1 MGTDTA
7 TNSILDSFKLTGDID
22 ITRVVITLAL
32 SFLIGIF
39 VYLIYKR
46 TFTGVLFVKGFGIS
60 LIMLCMVTST
70 IILTITTNL
79 MLSLGMVGALS
90 IVRFRTAVKDP
101 MDTIYMFWSI
111 AAGITIGAQLYTVAI
126 LTSLGIG
133 VLMLIVSMFKIKKTM
148 PYLLVI
154 RFEDYAKREV
164 QMLLKQLPQ
173 GRLKAKTVSGEI
185 IELTIEMN
193 IKESEANIVDKFV
206 GIEGVLDASLIS
218 YSGDV
223 VS

>member
-1 MGTDTA
+1 M
-7 TNSILDSFKLTGDID
+7 
-22 ITRVVITLAL
+22 ITLAL

>member
-1 MGTDTA
+1 
-7 TNSILDSFKLTGDID
+7 
-22 ITRVVITLAL
+22 
-32 SFLIGIF
+32 
-39 VYLIYKR
+39 
-46 TFTGVLFVKGFGIS
+46 
-60 LIMLCMVTST
+60 
-70 IILTITTNL
+70 
-79 MLSLGMVGALS
+79 
-90 IVRFRTAVKDP
+90 
-101 MDTIYMFWSI
+101 
-111 AAGITIGAQLYTVAI
+111 
-126 LTSLGIG
+126 
-133 VLMLIVSMFKIKKTM
+133 M

-218 YSGDV
+218 DSGDV